1 MIAASETMEPMP
13 GRDFAS
19 GEARISIFGGLS
31 LLCMAALSL
40 EDTEES
46 VTMATILAAFGCYQI
61 WMGYRSFKKPYIR
74 LHANQLIVFE
84 YGKPKHYIDLAQ
96 VQSWKK
102 GLNRTIL
109 LMRDG
114 LRISISHMNFIK
126 SEDATA
132 FRTALAERVASPV
145 TA

>member
-19 GEARISIFGGLS
+19 SEARLSIFGGLS
-31 LLCMAALSL
+31 LFCMAALNL
-40 EDTEES
+40 EDSEDG
-46 VTMATILAAFGCYQI
+46 VMIATILAAFGCYQLWI
-61 WMGYRSFKKPYIR
+61 SYRSRKKPYIR
-74 LHANQLIVFE
+74 LQADQLIVFE
-84 YGKPKHYIDLAQ
+84 CGKPKHYIDLAQ

-102 GLNRTIL
+102 GWNRTIL

-114 LRISISHMNFIK
+114 LSISISHMNFIT

-132 FRTALAERVASPV
+132 FRTALATRIASVA
-145 TA
+145 A